1 MMPPHKAV
9 HSLRRLANDRVLYT
23 VCGVILEELFFGEQG
38 QWEQL
43 GHPVLTPR
51 LQVFRDV
58 LCNALVPKLLQEL
71 LNTILERNE
80 AVEAT
85 VRFTAVQ
92 LLLVPGVTKLAVGH
106 FPEPF
111 YAPILSAIA
120 ESAAQLQ
127 TLDLRGVWVREM
139 HKFYLC
145 KVIRRIHT
153 IRHLTLRYTSDDEI
167 LAIVGK
173 HCPQLETLDIS
184 GSENISES
192 GIRSLYEKRI
202 NDVFK
207 GFNDCAKTLKVVD
220 IGGPGAQHLPV
231 SQVSLLLRFLPNL
244 NSLGAFERTGAAVEI
259 LFEEDPT
266 LRFNLIYLHDL
277 YTTKQRMEIIVKACP
292 KIQGMYL
299 DCPKASAVHIIHL
312 NKEMR
317 NLRVH
322 KCRWSDLELTL
333 LNFHSRLRTLYM
345 STIFGTV
352 NILSLSKYC
361 PNLTRI
367 ELHGVTLISSV
378 PDSPDPQTYRIFP
391 ELRELLIYRTPVSPL
406 LMGTFMKSS
415 EVLEHLSFGECNQIT
430 DEDLKDHLNSSTLE
444 HLTQLWFGQAQQ
456 LSLPSLQLIIDK
468 CPLVTSI
475 GNLAAW
481 ALNSAEI
488 VFMKMQLEL
497 SNTDLTLHDYGSLE
511 QGEGFIILLQEED
524 HEE

>member
-220 IGGPGAQHLPV
+220 IGGPGAQHLP
-231 SQVSLLLRFLPNL
+231 
-244 NSLGAFERTGAAVEI
+244 
-259 LFEEDPT
+259 
-266 LRFNLIYLHDL
+266 
-277 YTTKQRMEIIVKACP
+277 
-292 KIQGMYL
+292 
-299 DCPKASAVHIIHL
+299 
-312 NKEMR
+312 
-317 NLRVH
+317 
-322 KCRWSDLELTL
+322 
-333 LNFHSRLRTLYM
+333 
-345 STIFGTV
+345 
-352 NILSLSKYC
+352 
-361 PNLTRI
+361 
-367 ELHGVTLISSV
+367 
-378 PDSPDPQTYRIFP
+378 
-391 ELRELLIYRTPVSPL
+391 
-406 LMGTFMKSS
+406 
-415 EVLEHLSFGECNQIT
+415 
-430 DEDLKDHLNSSTLE
+430 
-444 HLTQLWFGQAQQ
+444 Q